1 MTENQSPK
9 YIGET
14 EKNLARLREGELD
27 EWITTAEAVQISGYH
42 PQRIRELLREGKV
55 EGRKF
60 GTIWQV
66 SPASL
71 LAYLQKMEEVGERR
85 GPKPREK

>member
-1 MTENQSPK
+1 MTQKQPEK

-14 EKNLARLREGELD
+14 EKNLARLRQGELE
-27 EWITTAEAVQISGYH
+27 EWITTAEAVKISGYH

-55 EGRKF
+55 AGRKF

-66 SPASL
+66 KPESL
-71 LAYLQKMEEVGERR
+71 LAYLEKMDEKGERR
-85 GPKPREK
+85 GPKPKEK